1 MYILREYIAGI
12 KCTYL
17 KKENKRPGCINERKS
32 SRRKIKRGVRPPTTF
47 CVLLTAAQTLACG
60 VAT

>member
-17 KKENKRPGCINERKS
+17 KKENKRLGCINERKS
-32 SRRKIKRGVRPPTTF
+32 SRRKIERGVRSPTTEGTF
-47 CVLLTAAQTLACG
+47 VDAVQK
-60 VAT
+60 